1 MRVLIIE
8 DDPTTAECIKRMLKL
23 PEAET
28 LIVHTM
34 SAAAIAISEFA
45 PDVAVVDLHLP
56 DSAPLETVERVKEMR
71 VNHPGMGTIVVTG
84 AVDPSIAN
92 GSGAD
97 AVMHKLDMPNE
108 LRGHILKSISRHLQ
122 NPNARLKDSVARLKL
137 TVDSILHGTPV

>member
-34 SAAAIAISEFA
+34 TAAAIAIAEFH

-56 DSAPLETVERVKEMR
+56 DSTPMETVQHVRQMR
-71 VNHPGMGTIVVTG
+71 EKHPHMGTIVVTG
-84 AVDPSIAN
+84 AVDPSIAS

-97 AVMHKLDMPNE
+97 AVMHKLDMPSQ
-108 LRGHILKSISRHLQ
+108 LSTQILQSISRHLK
-122 NPNARLKDSVARLKL
+122 NPDARLKDSVNRIKL
-137 TVDSILHGTPV
+137 TVDSMLQGTPV